1 MIAGLY
7 RPGTSPV
14 HRARAGTKLALLL
27 GLGTLLFAVDDVALA
42 AAALAITLAAFALA
56 RIPARVAFAQIRPAL
71 WILGILFAVQLWL
84 VGLEPALLL
93 VLRFAAL
100 ILAASL
106 VTLTTRTAELV
117 AVIEWALGPLGRV
130 GVDVTKVSLA
140 LSLAIR
146 FIPAVSAIADEVREA
161 QRARGQD
168 RNIVALAVP
177 VIVRLLKMAD
187 EIAEAIDARS

>member
-1 MIAGLY
+1 MIGGLY

-14 HRARAGTKLALLL
+14 HRAHAGTKLALLL
-27 GLGTLLFAVDDVALA
+27 GLGTLLFAIADVSLAGAALA
-42 AAALAITLAAFALA
+42 ATLATYALA
-56 RIPARVAFAQIRPAL
+56 RVPARVAFAQIRPAL

-84 VGLEPALLL
+84 VGIEPALLL

-100 ILAASL
+100 IMTAGL
-106 VTLTTRTAELV
+106 VTLTTRTADLV
-117 AVIEWALGPLGRV
+117 AVLEWALGPLRRL
-130 GVDVTKVSLA
+130 GVDVAKVSLA

-146 FIPAVSAIADEVREA
+146 FIPSVAAIVEEVREA

-168 RNIVALAVP
+168 RSIIALAVP

>member
-7 RPGTSPV
+7 RPGSSPV
-14 HRARAGTKLALLL
+14 HGVRASLKLIALLV
-27 GLGTLLFAVDDVALA
+27 LGTVLFAIDDVWLA
-42 AAALAITLAAFALA
+42 AIALVIVLAGYALA
-56 RIPARVAFAQIRPAL
+56 RIPARAAFAQIRPVL
-71 WILGILFAVQLWL
+71 WVLAILFAAQLWL
-84 VGLEPALLL
+84 VDLSAALLL

-106 VTLTTRTAELV
+106 VTLTTRTADLV
-117 AVIEWALGPLGRV
+117 AVIEKALSPLARFGFDV
-130 GVDVTKVSLA
+130 GKVSLA
-140 LSLAIR
+140 ISLAIR
-146 FIPAVSAIADEVREA
+146 FIPAVGAIVEEVREA

-168 RNIVALAVP
+168 RSIVALAVP

>member
-7 RPGTSPV
+7 RPGSSPV
-14 HRARAGTKLALLL
+14 HGVRASLKLIALLVL
-27 GLGTLLFAVDDVALA
+27 GAVLFAIDDVWLA
-42 AAALAITLAAFALA
+42 AIALVIVLAGYALA
-56 RIPARVAFAQIRPAL
+56 RIPARAAFAQIRPVL
-71 WILGILFAVQLWL
+71 WVLAILFAAQLWL
-84 VGLEPALLL
+84 VDLSAALLL

-106 VTLTTRTAELV
+106 VTLTTRTADLV
-117 AVIEWALGPLGRV
+117 AVIEKALSPLARFGFDV
-130 GVDVTKVSLA
+130 GKVSLA
-140 LSLAIR
+140 ISLAIR
-146 FIPAVSAIADEVREA
+146 FIPAVGAIVEEVREA

-168 RNIVALAVP
+168 RSIVALAVP

>member
-7 RPGTSPV
+7 RPGSSPV
-14 HRARAGTKLALLL
+14 HRIRASVKLIALLAL
-27 GLGTLLFAVDDVALA
+27 GTVLFAFDVAWLA
-42 AAALAITLAAFALA
+42 AMALIMVLAGYARA
-56 RIPARVAFAQIRPAL
+56 RIPAHAAFAQIRPVL
-71 WILGILFAVQLWL
+71 WVLAILFAAQLWL
-84 VGLEPALLL
+84 VDLTAALLL

-106 VTLTTRTAELV
+106 VTLTTRTTDLV
-117 AVIEWALGPLGRV
+117 AVIERALSPLARLGFDV
-130 GVDVTKVSLA
+130 GKVSLA
-140 LSLAIR
+140 ISLAIR
-146 FIPAVSAIADEVREA
+146 FIPAVGAIVEEVREA

-168 RNIVALAVP
+168 RSIVALAVP

>member
-7 RPGTSPV
+7 RPGSSPV
-14 HRARAGTKLALLL
+14 HRASAGTKLALLL
-27 GLGTLLFAVDDVALA
+27 GLGTLLFAIDAVAAA
-42 AAALAITLAAFALA
+42 AAALLVTLAAFALA
-56 RIPARVAFAQIRPAL
+56 RIPSRVAFAQIRPAL

-106 VTLTTRTAELV
+106 VTLTTRTADLV
-117 AVIEWALGPLGRV
+117 AVIEWTLRPLERL
-130 GVDVTKVSLA
+130 GVDVAKVSLA

-146 FIPAVSAIADEVREA
+146 FIPAVAAIVEEVREA

-168 RNIVALAVP
+168 RSVVALAVP

>member
-7 RPGTSPV
+7 RPGSSPV
-14 HRARAGTKLALLL
+14 HGVRASLKLIALLV
-27 GLGTLLFAVDDVALA
+27 LGTVLFAIDDVWLA
-42 AAALAITLAAFALA
+42 AIALVIVLAGYALA
-56 RIPARVAFAQIRPAL
+56 RIPARAAFAQIRPVL
-71 WILGILFAVQLWL
+71 WVLAILFAAQLWL
-84 VGLEPALLL
+84 VDLSAALLL

-106 VTLTTRTAELV
+106 VTLTTRTADLV
-117 AVIEWALGPLGRV
+117 AVIEKALSPLARFGFDV
-130 GVDVTKVSLA
+130 GKVSLA
-140 LSLAIR
+140 ISLAIR
-146 FIPAVSAIADEVREA
+146 FITAVGAIVEEVREA

-168 RNIVALAVP
+168 RSIVALAVP